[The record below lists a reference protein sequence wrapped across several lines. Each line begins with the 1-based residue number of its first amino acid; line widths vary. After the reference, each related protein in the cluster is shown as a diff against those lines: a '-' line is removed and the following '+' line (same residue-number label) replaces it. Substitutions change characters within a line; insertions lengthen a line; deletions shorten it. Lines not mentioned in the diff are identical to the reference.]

1 MVGVDEVGRGAW
13 AGPLLVCAVRLNV
26 PIDGLKDSKQLSS
39 KKRAQLATIIK
50 SQADVGYGW
59 ISANEIDDIGLSAA
73 LKLATTK
80 ALEEI
85 DYLADEELVIDGN
98 VNFVPDL
105 KAKVLPRAD
114 SLIPAVSAASIV
126 AKVARDE
133 FMQTTIVKKY
143 PVYGFEKHVGYG
155 TKAHQLA
162 IKAHGLCL
170 EHRKSYN
177 LKI

>member
-13 AGPLLVCAVRLNV
+13 AGPLLVCAVRLMAQ
-26 PIDGLKDSKQLSS
+26 IDGLRDSKQLSP
-39 KKRAQLATIIK
+39 KKRAELAKIIK
-50 SQADVGYGW
+50 VQADVGYGW
-59 ISANEIDDIGLSAA
+59 ISASEIDDIGLSPA

-80 ALEEI
+80 ALEDI
-85 DYLADEELVIDGN
+85 NYLADEELVIDGN

-105 KAKVLPRAD
+105 RARILPKAD

-126 AKVARDE
+126 AKVTRDE
-133 FMQTTIVKKY
+133 LMYDLAKRY

-155 TKAHQLA
+155 TKAHRLA
-162 IKAHGLCL
+162 IKNSGLCL